1 MTAAVSDAPA
11 QALAARR
18 PRVVT
23 EPGVYDM
30 PEADYHADP
39 VPGGSLSTSW
49 AKKLLPPSCP
59 ALFDYERRHGQP
71 RKKVWDFGTAAHAE
85 ILGTGPE
92 LVVVDAKDWRTD
104 DAQNKRDAA
113 YANGAIPLLPH
124 EYEQIMAMAKAL
136 HEHPIAGR
144 LFAPGTGMPEQSLF
158 WRDPATG
165 VMRRARLDWLPVIGD
180 RRLIVPDYKS
190 ARAVDMAALSKAMN
204 DFGNHMQGAAY
215 VDGIKAL
222 GIDAEPAF
230 VNVYQA
236 KTPPYLV
243 HVVEIDA
250 LALTIGRDL
259 NRRALETYAE
269 CTAAGHWPG
278 YPDID
283 LLGLPA
289 WIESEYLRE
298 TS

>member
-1 MTAAVSDAPA
+1 MTATVSDAPA

-18 PRVVT
+18 PRVVDA
-23 EPGVYDM
+23 PGVYDM
-30 PEADYHADP
+30 PSDDYHRDP

-85 ILGTGPE
+85 VLGTGPE
-92 LVVVDAKDWRTD
+92 LVVVEAENWRTD
-104 DAQNKRDAA
+104 KAQSERDDA
-113 YANGAIPLLPH
+113 YADGAIPLLPH
-124 EYEQIMAMAKAL
+124 EYAQIMAMAAAL
-136 HEHPIAGR
+136 HRHPIAGR
-144 LFAPGTGMPEQSLF
+144 LFAAGTGLAEQSLF
-158 WRDPATG
+158 WRDTPTG
-165 VMRRARLDWLPVIGD
+165 VMRRSRLDWLPIVGD

-190 ARAVDMAALSKAMN
+190 ARAIDMAALSKAMN

-215 VDGIKAL
+215 LDGIKAL

-243 HVVEIDA
+243 HVVEVDA

-259 NRRALETYAE
+259 NRRALDIYAE
-269 CTAAGHWPG
+269 CTAADRWPA
-278 YPDID
+278 YPEID

-289 WIESEYLRE
+289 YVENDFLRE